1 MRKMK
6 EAPLF
11 YIEKI
16 NEEYMLIHRELED
29 DSLYEISSEK
39 EIYHAKKIEPNRH
52 TDQILLFI
60 EEDLGYGHVLQYY
73 MNLKGQIVSFIFNT
87 FNHKYTTTL
96 EEKEK
101 EKLKQEIQNF
111 YQTTNE
117 ERLLLKQSIAW
128 KGQTE

>member
-1 MRKMK
+1 MRQMK
-6 EAPLF
+6 EEPLF

-16 NEEYMLIHRELED
+16 NEKYMLIHRELED

-96 EEKEK
+96 GEE

-111 YQTTNE
+111 YQTTKE